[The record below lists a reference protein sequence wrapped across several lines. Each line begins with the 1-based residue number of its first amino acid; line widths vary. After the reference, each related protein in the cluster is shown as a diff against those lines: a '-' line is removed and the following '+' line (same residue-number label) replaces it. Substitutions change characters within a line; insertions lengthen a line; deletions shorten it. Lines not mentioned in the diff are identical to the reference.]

1 MDWLEEKLIN
11 FEYNIKELHRQ
22 VRYITDKSL
31 TDIERL
37 NIQNKDLRRKIKS
50 VNDRL
55 TSLCEDKI

>member
-1 MDWLEEKLIN
+1 MDWLEEKLTN

-22 VRYITDKSL
+22 VRYITDKAL

-37 NIQNKDLRRKIKS
+37 NIQNKDLRKEIKS

-55 TSLCEDKI
+55 TSLFTI